1 MSGRLHVVHVLHSLG
16 TGGMERGLTNVIRHA
31 SDGFEH
37 TVLCL
42 LRTGDMARLLPDG
55 TRVVEM
61 NKAPGNSPRFV
72 WRLSRTLKQLRPD
85 VVHTRNWGG
94 MDGVIAARVAGLRQ
108 VVHGEHGWDMAD
120 PEGRSRKR
128 RLARRWLSRWVS
140 EYTCVSCHIE
150 RWLREEVRIKRPI
163 TQIYNGVDTEA
174 LKPAGE
180 GAAIRNELGIPEGSF
195 VAGFVGRL
203 DPIKDH
209 PTLFRALAVLRE
221 RGMDARLLV
230 VGEGPEEER
239 LRELAGEGV
248 DFLGNRTDVPRVLQ
262 ALDLFVLS
270 SLNEG
275 ISNTILEAMA
285 TGLPV
290 VATRVGGNTELVEDG
305 VSGRLVAHGD
315 TEAFVAAIREY
326 QADPV
331 RSQAHG
337 EAGRRATLDRFSIE
351 AMVKS
356 YEEVWTRVVGG
367 S

>member
-1 MSGRLHVVHVLHSLG
+1 
-16 TGGMERGLTNVIRHA
+16 
-31 SDGFEH
+31 
-37 TVLCL
+37 
-42 LRTGDMARLLPDG
+42 
-55 TRVVEM
+55 
-61 NKAPGNSPRFV
+61 
-72 WRLSRTLKQLRPD
+72 
-85 VVHTRNWGG
+85 
-94 MDGVIAARVAGLRQ
+94 
-108 VVHGEHGWDMAD
+108 
-120 PEGRSRKR
+120 
-128 RLARRWLSRWVS
+128 
-140 EYTCVSCHIE
+140 
-150 RWLREEVRIKRPI
+150 
-163 TQIYNGVDTEA
+163 
-174 LKPAGE
+174 
-180 GAAIRNELGIPEGSF
+180 
-195 VAGFVGRL
+195 
-203 DPIKDH
+203 
-209 PTLFRALAVLRE
+209 
-221 RGMDARLLV
+221 MDARLLV

-248 DFLGNRTDVPRVLQ
+248 HFLGNRTDVPRVLQ

-290 VATRVGGNTELVEDG
+290 VATRVGGNTELVEGG

-315 TEAFVAAIREY
+315 TEAFVAAIGEY

-351 AMVKS
+351 AMVRS